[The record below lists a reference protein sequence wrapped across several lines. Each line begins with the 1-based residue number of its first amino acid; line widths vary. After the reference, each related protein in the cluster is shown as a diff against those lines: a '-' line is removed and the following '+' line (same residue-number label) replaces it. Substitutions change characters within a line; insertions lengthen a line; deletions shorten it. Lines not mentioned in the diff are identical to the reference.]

1 MDVKK
6 LFLIFLRHDNA
17 VSVYAILKR
26 LSFLEGSSNE
36 WNNIN
41 SEIWPERLDD
51 IAERLA
57 LINYWSWVMG
67 TSMSVWN
74 NKDICMKRS
83 IFLFI

>member
-36 WNNIN
+36 
-41 SEIWPERLDD
+41 
-51 IAERLA
+51 
-57 LINYWSWVMG
+57 
-67 TSMSVWN
+67 
-74 NKDICMKRS
+74 
-83 IFLFI
+83 